1 VGNSTTVC
9 LHGVLT
15 ELPNHQLPS
24 NYLPDFYMSE
34 DAFSWNLF
42 NQAPIVGIIRHVI
55 PENVSRILP
64 IYQEAGLTTVEI
76 TMNTPGAETM
86 IQDAL
91 RKYPVSLNI
100 GAGTVC
106 SEADLERAL
115 AAGAQFI
122 VTPIINKKVIKACVK
137 KGIPIF
143 PGAFTPSE
151 IYKAWDLGASM
162 VKVFPTTALGPAYI
176 RDIKAPLNQ
185 IKLLPT
191 GGITLTNMRDFMK
204 AGADGLG
211 IGSQLFDT
219 RLIAEQDW
227 PALKAHFQA
236 FIDQLPTNRPK
247 N

>member
-1 VGNSTTVC
+1 MKTA
-9 LHGVLT
+9 
-15 ELPNHQLPS
+15 
-24 NYLPDFYMSE
+24 
-34 DAFSWNLF
+34 AFSWELF
-42 NQAPIVGIIRHVI
+42 HQTPIVGIIRHLDKQV
-55 PENVSRILP
+55 VSQVLP
-64 IYQEAGLTTVEI
+64 LCQEAGLTTIEI
-76 TMNTPGAETM
+76 TMNTPDAESI

-91 RKYPVSLNI
+91 TQHVGSLNV

-122 VTPIINKKVIKACVK
+122 VTPIINKKVIRACVK
-137 KGIPIF
+137 KGIPIC

-151 IYKAWDLGASM
+151 IYKAWTLGASM
-162 VKVFPTTALGPAYI
+162 VKVFPTTVLGPAYI

-191 GGITLTNMRDFMK
+191 GGITLGNMHNFMK

-211 IGSQLFDT
+211 IGSELFNKE
-219 RLIAEQDW
+219 LIEKKDW
-227 PALKAHFQA
+227 VGLKDHFQQ
-236 FIDQLPTNRPK
+236 FVNQLSDNTRK